1 MMEKDIL
8 YDSSQ
13 KKAKMVLSHDSMEAS
28 CFSHHA
34 VS

>member
-8 YDSSQ
+8 CDTSQ
-13 KKAKMVLSHDSMEAS
+13 NKAKMALSHDSMEAS
-28 CFSHHA
+28 CLSHHA